1 MVLSWTWKYTSLPSS
16 PSFLLPSS
24 FSWSLWPQEAN
35 SKHARALLN
44 ITAFTYDSNRNF
56 YFKAVLITAVSKYV
70 KFISA
75 SESPK
80 LRPRYSIAASMRQ
93 RTEFEAVRWA
103 TCWTWK
109 LMDLWEVGKR
119 LKYIKKRLSQV
130 HWIHH
135 TENIFCLQDISF
147 LKQKKQAENA
157 LKKKK
162 ILHFGRRQIRI
173 KPRKEKAQ
181 PENTWSYARY
191 KNIINNP
198 LVTYADVTLWHLT
211 LALSKTSQVSGSICR
226 RKGSTQRYISMG
238 PSDTTPHC
246 FH

>member
-80 LRPRYSIAASMRQ
+80 LRPRYSIAASMRH
-93 RTEFEAVRWA
+93 RNEFEAVRWA
-103 TCWTWK
+103 MCWTWK

-157 LKKKK
+157 SKKKK
-162 ILHFGRRQIRI
+162 NPSFWQ
-173 KPRKEKAQ
+173 KTDKNKAQ
-181 PENTWSYARY
+181 KREGSARKY
-191 KNIINNP
+191 LK
-198 LVTYADVTLWHLT
+198 L
-211 LALSKTSQVSGSICR
+211 C
-226 RKGSTQRYISMG
+226 
-238 PSDTTPHC
+238 
-246 FH
+246 